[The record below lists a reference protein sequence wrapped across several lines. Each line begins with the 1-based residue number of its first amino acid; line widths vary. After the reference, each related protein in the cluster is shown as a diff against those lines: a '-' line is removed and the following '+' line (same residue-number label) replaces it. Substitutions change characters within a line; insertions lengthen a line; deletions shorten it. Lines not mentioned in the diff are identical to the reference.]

1 MREEQENLAK
11 VYQDEQEAAK
21 ARYNE
26 EKERLQSKLEV
37 VQMNGKKSKIILPKK
52 IYFQYKSI
60 YTHLQMNK

>member
-11 VYQDEQEAAK
+11 VYQEEQEAAK

-37 VQMNGKKSKIILPKK
+37 ARMGGDENL
-52 IYFQYKSI
+52 
-60 YTHLQMNK
+60 

>member
-37 VQMNGKKSKIILPKK
+37 VQMNEKK
-52 IYFQYKSI
+52 
-60 YTHLQMNK
+60 